1 MAEIKYAGY
10 LLKFGSVV
18 LPNSFLLADGWKS
31 KPNQRVDIEAYRD
44 ANVLLHR
51 ETSANYKTQL
61 TFNVRSMNLIE
72 KMAFNE
78 AINQAIVG
86 VENNRQRRVKVTYWN
101 DEINDYKTGVFYIP
115 DIEYTI
121 HTTND
126 KPGHYNVYYKP
137 FQVKLIEY

>member
-10 LLKFGSVV
+10 LLKFGSVT

-31 KPNQRVDIEAYRD
+31 KPNQRVEIKALRD
-44 ANVLLHR
+44 ANALLHR
-51 ETSANYKTQL
+51 VTSPNYKTQL

-72 KMAFNE
+72 KMAFTE

-86 VENNRQRRVKVTYWN
+86 IENQKQRRVVVTYWN
-101 DEINDYKTGVFYIP
+101 DEINDYKTGTFYMP
-115 DIEYTI
+115 DIEYVI

-126 KPGHYNVYYKP
+126 KPGQYNIYYKP